1 MNNQNIKIIR
11 LQTGE
16 DIVANIIEEDQDS
29 VTVDAPMKL
38 IFRRLPNG
46 QSVMMM
52 LHWLPVE
59 LIKEDSAI
67 IYLEDI
73 ITVMDPKN
81 SMIEYYENLV
91 NKALLDA
98 LESDDLLEK
107 SLADQEEDE
116 MEDMNDF
123 TEELTER
130 LEEIKNRTLH

>member
-1 MNNQNIKIIR
+1 MNSQNTKIIR

-52 LHWLPVE
+52 MHWLPVE
-59 LIKEDSAI
+59 LIKQDSAI

-73 ITVMDPKN
+73 ITVMDSKD
-81 SMIEYYENLV
+81 SMIEYYDNLV

-98 LESDDLLEK
+98 LESEDLLEK
-107 SLADQEEDE
+107 SLMSQEDDE
-116 MEDMNDF
+116 MEDMNDLA
-123 TEELTER
+123 EELTER
-130 LEEIKNRTLH
+130 LEDIKNRTLH

>member
-1 MNNQNIKIIR
+1 MNKQNIKIIR

-29 VTVDAPMKL
+29 VMVDAPMKL

-73 ITVMDPKN
+73 ITVMDPKD

-98 LESDDLLEK
+98 LESEDLLK
-107 SLADQEEDE
+107 SFADQEEEDAEE
-116 MEDMNDF
+116 MNEF

-130 LEEIKNRTLH
+130 LEEMKNRTLH

>member
-52 LHWLPVE
+52 MHWLPVE
-59 LIKEDSAI
+59 LIKED
-67 IYLEDI
+67 
-73 ITVMDPKN
+73 
-81 SMIEYYENLV
+81 
-91 NKALLDA
+91 
-98 LESDDLLEK
+98 
-107 SLADQEEDE
+107 
-116 MEDMNDF
+116 
-123 TEELTER
+123 
-130 LEEIKNRTLH
+130 

>member
-1 MNNQNIKIIR
+1 MNKQNIKIIR

-29 VTVDAPMKL
+29 VMIDAPMKL

-73 ITVMDPKN
+73 ITVMEPKD

-98 LESDDLLEK
+98 LESEDLLK
-107 SLADQEEDE
+107 SFAEQEEEDAEE
-116 MEDMNDF
+116 MNEF

-130 LEEIKNRTLH
+130 LEEMKNRTLH